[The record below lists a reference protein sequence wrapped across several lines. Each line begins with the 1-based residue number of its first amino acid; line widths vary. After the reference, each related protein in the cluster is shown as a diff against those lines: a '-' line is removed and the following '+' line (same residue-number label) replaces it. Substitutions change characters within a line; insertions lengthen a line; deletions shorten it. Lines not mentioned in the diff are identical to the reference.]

1 MAITASE
8 ARKDLFGL
16 IAEVNEDRS
25 AVEITSKRGN
35 AVLISAEEFAAWQET
50 AYLFRSPSNAKRLR
64 EGLDQVERGDFAAHE
79 LDRA

>member
-1 MAITASE
+1 MAITASQ
-8 ARKDLFGL
+8 ARSELFGL
-16 IAEVNEDRS
+16 IASVNDDRT

-50 AYLFRSPSNAKRLR
+50 AYLFRSPINAKRLR
-64 EGLDQVERGDFAAHE
+64 EGLEQVERGEFAAHD